1 LPFLSRVRATWNAF
15 LANDQPG
22 YAQTME
28 VVGGG
33 PITISRPDRPRMRR
47 SSEATILASILTRI
61 AVDVSGV
68 ELRHVQFDEFNRYAD
83 DIQSKLNDCLTWE
96 ANLDQAPRAFRQ
108 DIAMTLFDSGVA
120 AIVPVDTD
128 VNPETNEVFDIET
141 MRVGRVTAW
150 YPAHV
155 RVSLYNEAKGY
166 REEILLEKRYVALV
180 ENPLYSVMNE
190 PNSTLQRLIRKL
202 NLLDVIDGK
211 SGSDKLDLIIQLPY
225 NIRGE
230 TKTQQAKQRLEDI
243 ESQLS
248 ENDHGI
254 AYVGNTEKIIQLNR
268 PVENNL
274 LAQIEFLFKQVY
286 GELGITEAIMNG
298 TADEKAMNAY
308 FDRTIEPVVDA
319 IIEAM
324 QRSFLGKKGKE
335 RKERIRYFRNPFK
348 FMTLAELADIA
359 DKFTRSEILTSNE
372 FRGFLGI
379 PPSKDPRADSLANPN
394 MPHPENA
401 LGDGEDPTLDALDDI
416 DSTITSIFD
425 ELGVKEPA

>member
-1 LPFLSRVRATWNAF
+1 
-15 LANDQPG
+15 
-22 YAQTME
+22 
-28 VVGGG
+28 
-33 PITISRPDRPRMRR
+33 MRR